1 MNDLAERRDED
12 VELHRLR
19 DDHVD
24 TVGDTFLV
32 FEQQVPSGE
41 DDDFH
46 PRPVLLACLCHL
58 EAIEPGHGEIGEDD
72 IEGAPAE
79 CLDGPQPVLDGGH
92 DEATVPQLI
101 AHELAEVPSIL
112 GEEHTEIRPRIS
124 HADTPPE
131 DMDRT

>member
-1 MNDLAERRDED
+1 MRTWSCTGFAMTMSTPWAIHSSSSSSRSHPVRTMTFTPGRCC
-12 VELHRLR
+12 LHAFA
-19 DDHVD
+19 
-24 TVGDTFLV
+24 TW
-32 FEQQVPSGE
+32 
-41 DDDFH
+41 
-46 PRPVLLACLCHL
+46 RPL
-58 EAIEPGHGEIGEDD
+58 PGHGEIGEDD